1 MQYDKTF
8 FLVTPR
14 SGSSM
19 FADMIG
25 VGAHPLKQS
34 RLSPKHAELNEESY
48 AKFIYFVETGGLS
61 GLLKSFY
68 EEAGHCLITLLM
80 QAKFKFIYLTRRNIL
95 RQTMSGAQAGQTGI
109 WHATAEKWE
118 EADVALTENDVRRSL
133 FGYAKHNALA
143 EEFFSAFGI
152 KPLRLYY
159 EDHLESPKYW
169 DEMKRTLE
177 MFLGR
182 ELKFET
188 PKRQKLSGAKR
199 EAFYLDLLGNPTF
212 AYEKE

>member
-19 FADMIG
+19 FADMICLG
-25 VGAHPLKQS
+25 HYPLNQS
-34 RLSPKHAELNEESY
+34 RLSPKHAELNKETYE
-48 AKFIYFVETGGLS
+48 KFIYFLETGGLYQ
-61 GLLKSFY
+61 LLKSFY
-68 EEAGHCLITLLM
+68 EDEGQCLITLLR

-95 RQTMSGAQAGQTGI
+95 RQAISGAQAGQTGI
-109 WHATAEKWE
+109 WHSLEKKSE
-118 EADVALTENDVRRSL
+118 EKDIAITQNDVKNAL

-143 EEFFSAFGI
+143 EEFFSTFGI

-159 EDHLESPKYW
+159 EDHLQHPEDW

-177 MFLGR
+177 MFLDS
-182 ELKFET
+182 ELEFKD
-188 PKRQKLSGAKR
+188 PKRQKLSGLKR
-199 EAFYLDLLGNPTF
+199 ETFYLELLENPIF
-212 AYEKE
+212 AYES